1 MSSIE
6 YGSLNKGRYIRAI
19 FYIPVQEDPWFL
31 FNTGN
36 DEGGAEGFDRVE
48 LVTAIGTDHLIL
60 ELIYI
65 RCLIAEIIGK

>member
-6 YGSLNKGRYIRAI
+6 YGSLNKGRYIKAI

-48 LVTAIGTDHLIL
+48 LV
-60 ELIYI
+60 
-65 RCLIAEIIGK
+65 IAKL